1 MKKIIITTSLFA
13 LFAGAT
19 MAKEYTQ
26 SIKEPIEEYNE
37 FSSATFGTKAYI
49 TNGSTITFRGR
60 GSAGKSGI
68 ENVDVFVEKG
78 SKLIIAGHD
87 DNNCWTANSYYV
99 DETSTIEFQQSS
111 AQSKITGNSTF
122 YVKGTLSKV
131 NAVTPSSIAMNEGAH
146 VIIDGGT
153 MTSHSYAIGGV
164 IDVLNGGK
172 FLAIGTDRD
181 TSIGGDF
188 NTVAA
193 GIVPY
198 GTRTEINVKNNSTIK
213 IAGNLNVGLRKTS
226 KQSKDGVLSI
236 NNSDATIGYNNSD
249 PEKVYNLNIGWNSE
263 DYSKGPEGGEGYVY
277 VEGKSTLKVAS
288 DIDGDIRGDIN
299 IASIPTDAE
308 NPKDP
313 NVGVLTIGADASVI
327 ARNIN
332 IGKKGSMLVT
342 LNGSEK
348 QIDASINNAGT
359 LSITA
364 KTGLVAGNY
373 TIANGLTNA
382 DNAVVLAYG
391 GTISGNSF
399 TVASAKQVD
408 VSSAT
413 QVEVENNGIVEVVA
427 DEQTSVVMAFNSEKA
442 TVNEVK
448 ETTDSFSNEISGD
461 FKAMGAYSFDVSM
474 ESTDTVVL
482 SFYVGDSS
490 LSAENFSIFHKT
502 DGSKWSVAEDVSNVQ
517 YDGEYLSFIVSHF
530 SEYGFVAVPEP
541 STYAMI
547 LGALALGFAIYR
559 RRK

>member
-26 SIKEPIEEYNE
+26 NITEYNE

-49 TNGSTITFRGR
+49 TNGSTITFTGR

-68 ENVDVFVEKG
+68 ENVDVFVENG

-87 DNNCWTANSYYV
+87 DNKCWTANSYYV
-99 DETSTIEFQQSS
+99 DETSAIEFQQTN

-131 NAVTPSSIAMNEGAH
+131 NTGEQSSIAMNEGAH

-172 FLAIGTDRD
+172 FQAISTDRD

-193 GIVPY
+193 GVVPY
-198 GTRTEINVKNNSTIK
+198 GTRTEINVENSTIE
-213 IAGNLNVGLRKTS
+213 IAGNLNVGLRRTP

-236 NNSDATIGYNNSD
+236 NNSNATIGG
-249 PEKVYNLNIGWNSE
+249 NLNIGWNSE
-263 DYSKGPEGGEGYVY
+263 VYSADKPDGGEGYVY
-277 VEGKSTLKVAS
+277 VEGKSTLNVA
-288 DIDGDIRGDIN
+288 GDIN
-299 IASIPTDAE
+299 VASIPTGAV
-308 NPKDP
+308 NPKNP
-313 NVGVLTIGADASVI
+313 NVGVLTIGADASVK
-327 ARNIN
+327 AQNIN
-332 IGKKGSMLVT
+332 IGEKGSMLVT

-364 KTGLVAGNY
+364 KAGLVAGDY
-373 TIANGLTNA
+373 TIASNGLTNA

-427 DEQTSVVMAFNSEKA
+427 DGQTSVVMAFNSEKA

-490 LSAENFSIFHKT
+490 LRAENFSIFHKT
-502 DGSKWSVAEDVSNVQ
+502 DGSKWSIAEDVSNVQ